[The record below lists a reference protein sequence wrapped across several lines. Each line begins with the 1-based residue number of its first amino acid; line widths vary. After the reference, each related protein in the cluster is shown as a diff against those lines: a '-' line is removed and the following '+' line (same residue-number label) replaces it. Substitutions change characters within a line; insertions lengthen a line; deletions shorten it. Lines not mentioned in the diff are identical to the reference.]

1 MSELI
6 IDTNPKQ
13 MRRNILSL
21 AWPAI
26 LRLFLQSIVGVVDVI
41 MIGQLGAA
49 AIASVDI
56 GNRIVFVLIGSLMSL
71 SIGSTAMV
79 AHYVG
84 AGNKEKANHIMW
96 QSLMSGFLAAL
107 ILAFLGYLFSEE
119 ILKLMMILMEE
130 ADQFIINEGS
140 IYLKIVLT
148 SMIFALPMMVIN
160 AILQGIGDMK
170 TPLFIM
176 FITNIINV
184 LLNYLLIF
192 GISFF
197 PALGVTGAAI
207 GTAIGRLVGFI
218 IGLGVLIRGDIDIKL
233 DWKQLNWKI
242 DWETIKNILKIGI
255 PAAVEQFARQ
265 SSQIIYTA
273 LVAGLGT
280 ITIAANAVA
289 MNVTTLSFMPG
300 FGFGMAATTLI
311 GQSLGAGKK
320 DLAENYG
327 KQSTYLTVVL
337 MALASIVMFIWI
349 QPIIHLYTDEPGVIK
364 MATSALR
371 IFLFFQPVFGLFM
384 VLAGALRGA
393 GDTKWVMFF
402 TIIGNWGV
410 RLIVS
415 LIFAFYF
422 KLGLNGFWLA
432 MGIDVIVRAGLIVW
446 RFLSGKWK
454 DLKVVQNNEEML
466 TGILD

>member
-1 MSELI
+1 MSELT
-6 IDTNPKQ
+6 IDTSPKQ

-71 SIGSTAMV
+71 TIGATAMV

-84 AGNKEKANHIMW
+84 AGNKEEANHIMW

-107 ILAFLGYLFSEE
+107 ILAFLGSLFSEE
-119 ILKLMMILMEE
+119 ILKLMMVLMEE

-140 IYLKIVLT
+140 VYLKIVLA
-148 SMIFALPMMVIN
+148 SMIFGLPMMVIN

-192 GISFF
+192 GIGFF
-197 PALGVTGAAI
+197 PALGVTGAAL
-207 GTAIGRLVGFI
+207 GTGIGRLVGFI
-218 IGLGVLIRGDIDIKL
+218 IGLIVLIRGDIDIRL
-233 DWKQLNWKI
+233 DWKQLSWKF

-255 PAAVEQFARQ
+255 PAAIEQFARQ

-280 ITIAANAVA
+280 MTIAANAVA

-311 GQSLGAGKK
+311 GQSLGAEKK
-320 DLAENYG
+320 DLAEKYG
-327 KQSTYLTVVL
+327 KQSAYLTVIL
-337 MALASIVMFIWI
+337 MALASIAMFIWI

-371 IFLFFQPVFGLFM
+371 IFLFFQPLFGLFM

-393 GDTKWVMFF
+393 GDTKWVMYF

-410 RLIVS
+410 RLIFS

-432 MGIDVIVRAGLIVW
+432 MGVDVIVRAGLIVW

-454 DLKVVQNNEEML
+454 DLKVVRNNEGM
-466 TGILD
+466 ILD

>member
-1 MSELI
+1 MSELT
-6 IDTNPKQ
+6 IDTSPKQ
-13 MRRNILSL
+13 MRRNILGL

-71 SIGSTAMV
+71 TIGATAMV

-84 AGNKEKANHIMW
+84 AGNKEEANHIMW

-107 ILAFLGYLFSEE
+107 ILAFLGSLFSEE
-119 ILKLMMILMEE
+119 ILKLMMVLMEE

-140 IYLKIVLT
+140 VYLKIVLA
-148 SMIFALPMMVIN
+148 SMIFGLPMMVIN

-192 GISFF
+192 GIGFF
-197 PALGVTGAAI
+197 PALGVTGAAL
-207 GTAIGRLVGFI
+207 GTGIGRLVGFI
-218 IGLGVLIRGDIDIKL
+218 IGLIVLIRGDIDIRL
-233 DWKQLNWKI
+233 DWKQLSWKF

-255 PAAVEQFARQ
+255 PAAIEQFARQ

-280 ITIAANAVA
+280 MTIAANAVA

-311 GQSLGAGKK
+311 GQSLGAEKK
-320 DLAENYG
+320 DLAEKYG
-327 KQSTYLTVVL
+327 KQSAYLTVIL
-337 MALASIVMFIWI
+337 MALASIAMFIWI

-371 IFLFFQPVFGLFM
+371 IFLFFQPLFGLFM

-393 GDTKWVMFF
+393 GDTKWVMYF

-410 RLIVS
+410 RLIFS

-432 MGIDVIVRAGLIVW
+432 MGVDVIVRAGLIVW

-454 DLKVVQNNEEML
+454 DLKVVQNNEKMVIE
-466 TGILD
+466 ILD